1 MDSAFGGFKTPLQR
15 ERKLRRWKQ
24 QQVIDRIKQLA
35 HERGYRNTLDGF
47 EVNALSR
54 LENGRIGRPR
64 DPLPELFAGLYDLPE
79 EVLFPTHGSVWDAA
93 VRVGN
98 QGLGGLSL
106 PSLIAAVD
114 GIWAK
119 LEALSAVLHLD
130 PDMLRR
136 QFLQLL
142 AATGGG
148 ALLSPNGASERRLA
162 ERAWITALAQESAQF
177 GRRMEAAEVGS
188 VTPEQLERQVERLAR
203 DFLTQPAVPVVAE
216 LGYLRDQTFGLLE
229 GHRYPHQWAD
239 LNVIAAKLCGL
250 LATASSDRFG
260 CYDAAANHLR
270 TAWLCADKAG
280 HSELK
285 AWVLGIRSTVDFWLG
300 NYQQA
305 ADRAS
310 EGRQYVSRGT
320 ELVRLGSLEARARG
334 SLGDRNGVQE
344 AVQLAA
350 SARETLDDA
359 DEARHIGIFAFPI
372 ANQVRCAGNAHMWLS
387 DPRSIE
393 TARHELEEALRLF
406 EAGIPHQ
413 SYAHIAVTRVDL
425 TIVDLRLGQLDTA
438 AATMQPVLGLPTDR
452 RLAGVVRRSGEL
464 RRQLAAPQY
473 RRASLARELGQAV
486 EGFCASSVTRQLA
499 GSTVR

>member
-64 DPLPELFAGLYDLPE
+64 DPLPELFARLYELPE
-79 EVLFPTHGSVWDAA
+79 EVLFPIHGSVWDAA

-106 PSLIAAVD
+106 PSLIEAVD

-177 GRRMEAAEVGS
+177 GRRMENAE
-188 VTPEQLERQVERLAR
+188 
-203 DFLTQPAVPVVAE
+203 
-216 LGYLRDQTFGLLE
+216 TFGLLK

-310 EGRQYVSRGT
+310 EGRQYATRGT

>member
-1 MDSAFGGFKTPLQR
+1 
-15 ERKLRRWKQ
+15 
-24 QQVIDRIKQLA
+24 
-35 HERGYRNTLDGF
+35 
-47 EVNALSR
+47 
-54 LENGRIGRPR
+54 
-64 DPLPELFAGLYDLPE
+64 
-79 EVLFPTHGSVWDAA
+79 
-93 VRVGN
+93 
-98 QGLGGLSL
+98 
-106 PSLIAAVD
+106 
-114 GIWAK
+114 
-119 LEALSAVLHLD
+119 
-130 PDMLRR
+130 
-136 QFLQLL
+136 
-142 AATGGG
+142 
-148 ALLSPNGASERRLA
+148 
-162 ERAWITALAQESAQF
+162 
-177 GRRMEAAEVGS
+177 MEAAEVGS

-203 DFLTQPAVPVVAE
+203 DFLTQSAVPVVAE

-260 CYDAAANHLR
+260 CYDAAAHHLR

-310 EGRQYVSRGT
+310 EGHQYVSRGT

-438 AATMQPVLGLPTDR
+438 AATMQPVLELPTDR

-464 RRQLAAPQY
+464 RRQLANSGKPS
-473 RRASLARELGQAV
+473 RASAPPALPVSSPVDGELTPASLRGAARRDLLGDHRIRAGWRHDQSPRYSACAGPAGDRHHGPGLLADGARRGHALPEARPALLGLFAPH
-486 EGFCASSVTRQLA
+486 AARQDL
-499 GSTVR
+499 G